1 MPGISRMIVF
11 YVMRN
16 IRKKIDSIIMNG
28 RFPILLKHV
37 QSIYPWDGFAER
49 IRKSAEDGKLVVTNK
64 NKAEQMLATI
74 GIQPAEVSCIL
85 NLAKG
90 TLSRQQQNVKY
101 SIPDTDGDC
110 QIC

>member
-1 MPGISRMIVF
+1 MPGISRMIVC

-37 QSIYPWDGFAER
+37 QSIYLWDGFAER

-64 NKAEQMLATI
+64 NKAVQMLATI

-85 NLAKG
+85 NHAKG

-110 QIC
+110 QIY